1 MGNNYTLLMKYNG
14 IRIILIYSLSRQQ
27 LIDFIK
33 RKDSEYELASF
44 AWHSDDQL
52 RKLAISIDKKI
63 QAGRQKREIK
73 NKTSTAR
80 HHWLHYR

>member
-1 MGNNYTLLMKYNG
+1 MGNKYDSLMKYNG
-14 IRIILIYSLSRQQ
+14 IRIILIYSLTREK

-33 RKDSEYELASF
+33 RKDNVYGLASF
-44 AWHSDDQL
+44 AWHTDEQL
-52 RKLAISIDKKI
+52 RQLAISIDKKI